1 MKKFI
6 VKVEDAKKGE
16 ILKGTGAGF
25 KHSAFTVKK
34 VSKSFKLKYD
44 NSPMAI
50 VLGCKVGDEV
60 CFVS

>member
-6 VKVEDAKKGE
+6 AKVSDAKVGE
-16 ILKGTGAGF
+16 VLKGTSPGT

-34 VSKSFKLKYD
+34 VSKSFKLKYA
-44 NSPMAI
+44 NSPTAI
-50 VLGCKVGDEV
+50 ILNAKVGDEV

>member
-16 ILKGTGAGF
+16 ILKGTRAGH
-25 KHSAFTVKK
+25 KHSAFKISK

-44 NSPMAI
+44 KSPSAI
-50 VLGCKVGDEV
+50 ILGCKVGDEV

>member
-6 VKVEDAKKGE
+6 VKIEDAKKGE
-16 ILKGTGAGF
+16 ILKGTGAGH
-25 KHSAFTVKK
+25 KHSAFKVNK
-34 VSKSFKLKYD
+34 VSKSFKLKYA
-44 NSPMAI
+44 NSQTAI